1 MAKIR
6 YGPTIADVRGS
17 VGPFTYTRNTAGH
30 YIAQRST
37 KVSGLTARAVAARA
51 TLAAAAQA
59 WRALTAVER
68 IAWGTLAAVPPEIDY
83 DPWAVQKF
91 LSGFGWFVRIY
102 TRQVSTSET
111 LPTIPPTDAQPTPPT
126 ITAATIAAYGS
137 PNGSSYVTFTSPQP
151 NLIPNGGWEPPYTNG
166 LAASWWRAVDA
177 DFVTTEENV
186 DVAEGLAAQR
196 VACTA
201 SATIKRI
208 YGAAFTVTVHPG
220 YWFSCATKFI
230 SGQLGRL
237 DLVTAD
243 GFEEGLFVGITNPG
257 WLYRSVLWT
266 PHWAGAAY
274 IRTTTFGDETNE
286 YLLDGFKFTAPEY
299 FILSAAVAPSPGRQT
314 PDQSYRLLHAGYST
328 TPTIISIGDALAAL
342 LGAYPAGWTV
352 FLKLARQ
359 TISGLRSAPVLFTTT
374 TG

>member
-17 VGPFTYTRNTAGH
+17 VGPFTYTRNSAGH

-59 WRALTAVER
+59 WRALSNVER
-68 IAWGTLAAVPPEIDY
+68 IGWGTLAAAPPEIDY

-111 LPTIPPTDAQPTPPT
+111 LPTIAPTDGQPTPPW
-126 ITAATIAAYGS
+126 IWHATIAPYGS
-137 PNGSSYVTFTSPQP
+137 PNASSYVTFMSPQP
-151 NLIPNGGWEPPYTNG
+151 NLIPNGGFEPPYITG
-166 LAASWWRAVDA
+166 LAHDWVIVNSARVIVSEESADVFAGNASQK
-177 DFVTTEENV
+177 
-186 DVAEGLAAQR
+186 VAIIIGDSSCSLK
-196 VACTA
+196 
-201 SATIKRI
+201 S
-208 YGAAFTVTVHPG
+208 AAFNLTTHPG
-220 YWFSCATKFI
+220 HWI
-230 SGQLGRL
+230 SIASKVLAGRISVIRTL
-237 DLVTAD
+237 TPGVI
-243 GFEEGLFVGITNPG
+243 FTNH
-257 WLYRSVLWT
+257 WT
-266 PHWAGAAY
+266 NINNNTWIVRTTLHTPPSAGASY
-274 IRTTTFGDETNE
+274 LYVTN
-286 YLLDGFKFTAPEY
+286 YDAASGTCLLDAFKITAPEY
-299 FILSAAVAPSPGRQT
+299 FILSAAVSPSPGRQT

-328 TPTIISIGDALAAL
+328 TPTTISIGDALAAL